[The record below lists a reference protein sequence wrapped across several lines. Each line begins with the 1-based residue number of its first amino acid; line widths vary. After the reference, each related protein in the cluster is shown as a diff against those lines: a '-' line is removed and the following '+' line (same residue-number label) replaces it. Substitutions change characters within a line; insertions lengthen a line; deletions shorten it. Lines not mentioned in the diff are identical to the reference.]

1 MTGEVLIAK
10 AGASGLSPD
19 RGSRDAART
28 WASRLRASRL
38 RAALAV
44 SIKMSLSAPA
54 RMAVGSGQV
63 ESEEVLEQPSSLF
76 GEDAVFEEPQG
87 EIGSSMSLMTPSA
100 TSFE

>member
-1 MTGEVLIAK
+1 MTGEVLVGK

-28 WASRLRASRL
+28 WASRLRA
-38 RAALAV
+38 ALAV
-44 SIKMSLSAPA
+44 NIEMSLSAPA

-63 ESEEVLEQPSSLF
+63 QSEEVLERPSSLF

-87 EIGSSMSLMTPSA
+87 EIRSSMSLMTPSA
-100 TSFE
+100 TSFS